1 MKWFSIIVLSMTIV
15 IIGNAQDVRYDVGVK
30 VFSDENEVRENVKT
44 LLIEEL
50 KEIENIDVVDPT
62 WSTYKLVV
70 IAIETKAK
78 DRQKKTGD
86 VAVVCSILTAYDNS
100 SVVSLIPEDMPELR
114 RQVYEE
120 TKYLYHEPVMG
131 LYNDDASNIRTI
143 CRNIVEQCSMNVLK
157 EQRTEKRNIFFQ

>member
-50 KEIENIDVVDPT
+50 KEIENIDVVDPA

-78 DRQKKTGD
+78 DREEKTGD

-100 SVVSLIPEDMPELR
+100 SIVSLIPEDMPELR
-114 RQVYEE
+114 RKIYEE
-120 TKYLYHEPVMG
+120 TKYLYQEPVMG

>member
-1 MKWFSIIVLSMTIV
+1 MKWFAIIVLSMTIV
-15 IIGNAQDVRYDVGVK
+15 IIGNAQDVRYDVGVQ
-30 VFSDENEVRENVKT
+30 VFSDENEVREKVKT

-70 IAIETKAK
+70 IAIETEAK
-78 DRQKKTGD
+78 DRQEKTGD

-114 RQVYEE
+114 RKVHEK
-120 TKYLYHEPVMG
+120 TKYLYQEPVMG

-143 CRNIVEQCSMNVLK
+143 CRNIVEQFSMNVLK
-157 EQRTEKRNIFFQ
+157 EQRPEKRNIFFQ

>member
-30 VFSDENEVRENVKT
+30 VFSDENEVRENVKS

-50 KEIENIDVVDPT
+50 KKIENIDVVDPA

-78 DRQKKTGD
+78 DRQEKTGD

-100 SVVSLIPEDMPELR
+100 SVVGLIPEDMPELR
-114 RQVYEE
+114 KKVHEE
-120 TKYLYHEPVMG
+120 TKYLYQEPVMG

-143 CRNIVEQCSMNVLK
+143 CKNIVEQCSMNVLK

>member
-50 KEIENIDVVDPT
+50 KEIENIDVVDPA

-78 DRQKKTGD
+78 DRQEKTGD

-100 SVVSLIPEDMPELR
+100 SVVSLIPDNMPELR
-114 RQVYEE
+114 RKVYEE
-120 TKYLYHEPVMG
+120 TKYLYQEPVMG

-143 CRNIVEQCSMNVLK
+143 CRNIIEQCSMNVLK
-157 EQRTEKRNIFFQ
+157 EQRTEIVS

>member
-50 KEIENIDVVDPT
+50 KEIENIDVVDPA

-78 DRQKKTGD
+78 DRQEKTGD

-100 SVVSLIPEDMPELR
+100 SIVSLIPEDMPELR
-114 RQVYEE
+114 RKIYEE
-120 TKYLYHEPVMG
+120 TKYLYQEPVMG

-157 EQRTEKRNIFFQ
+157 EQRTKKRNIFFQ

>member
-50 KEIENIDVVDPT
+50 KEIENIDVVDPA

-78 DRQKKTGD
+78 DRQEKTGD

-100 SVVSLIPEDMPELR
+100 SIVSLIPEDMPELR
-114 RQVYEE
+114 RKIYEE
-120 TKYLYHEPVMG
+120 TKYLYQEPVMG

>member
-15 IIGNAQDVRYDVGVK
+15 IIGNAQNVRYDVGVH
-30 VFSDENEVRENVKT
+30 VFSDENEVGERVKT

-50 KEIENIDVVDPT
+50 KEIGDIDVVDPT

-78 DRQKKTGD
+78 DRQEKTGD

-120 TKYLYHEPVMG
+120 TKYLYQEPVMG

-143 CRNIVEQCSMNVLK
+143 CQNIVEQFNMDVLK
-157 EQRTEKRNIFFQ
+157 EQRREGRNIFFQ

>member
-50 KEIENIDVVDPT
+50 KEIENIDVVDPA
-62 WSTYKLVV
+62 WSTYKLIV

-78 DRQKKTGD
+78 DRQEKTGD

-120 TKYLYHEPVMG
+120 TKYFYHEPVMG